1 MQASQERSPF
11 VSPHKPTAA
20 GISDKKMMESIF
32 AQYPQKRLNEDQ
44 FIAVISTPVP
54 LDCMLRTLASD
65 CMVRTLIRIIRTLIR
80 IIRTLV
86 RIIRTLFLPP
96 VPAQAAERRVAR
108 HTDQCDST
116 AAQSKKR
123 LAYFAIGK
131 FLMYDRPKL
140 SKLFHEIDSNH
151 NGTVEWEE
159 MLAFITERA
168 ATYQK
173 K

>member
-1 MQASQERSPF
+1 M
-11 VSPHKPTAA
+11 
-20 GISDKKMMESIF
+20 
-32 AQYPQKRLNEDQ
+32 
-44 FIAVISTPVP
+44 
-54 LDCMLRTLASD
+54 
-65 CMVRTLIRIIRTLIR
+65 
-80 IIRTLV
+80 
-86 RIIRTLFLPP
+86 
-96 VPAQAAERRVAR
+96 PAHAAERRVAR
-108 HTDQCDST
+108 HSDQCDST
-116 AAQSKKR
+116 ASQSKKR

>member
-54 LDCMLRTLASD
+54 LDCMVRTLASD
-65 CMVRTLIRIIRTLIR
+65 CMVRTLIRIIRTL
-80 IIRTLV
+80 
-86 RIIRTLFLPP
+86 FSPP

-116 AAQSKKR
+116 ASQSKKR